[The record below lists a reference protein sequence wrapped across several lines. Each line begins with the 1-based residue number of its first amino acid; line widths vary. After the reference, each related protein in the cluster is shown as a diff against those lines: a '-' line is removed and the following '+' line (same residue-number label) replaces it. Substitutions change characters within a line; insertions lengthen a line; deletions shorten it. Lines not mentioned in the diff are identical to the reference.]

1 VTHGTSGAP
10 APDKPDATAL
20 ALERTFLAHERTLMA
35 WTRTATSMISFG
47 FTIYKFFQ
55 FELKGA
61 TPDESLVSPR
71 AFGLAM
77 IAFGLVSLLMGT
89 VQQMASMR
97 HLRAHWPEAPR
108 SVAAVLASL
117 IAVVGLGAL
126 LVTIAR
132 R

>member
-1 VTHGTSGAP
+1 MSS
-10 APDKPDATAL
+10 DKPVDRPDATTL

-35 WTRTATSMISFG
+35 WTRTATSMITFG

-61 TPDESLVSPR
+61 TPVESLITPR
-71 AFGLAM
+71 AFGVAM

-89 VQQMASMR
+89 VQQRASMR

-108 SVAAVLASL
+108 SVATVLAVL
-117 IAVVGLGAL
+117 IAVLGLGAL
-126 LVTIAR
+126 IATIAR